1 MSGIMLGNFT
11 LDITKHFELVSK
23 NKIAMVLGTL
33 LFVITLPKD
42 FTPCPL
48 SMVLKYNQ

>member
-11 LDITKHFELVSK
+11 LDIKNYFELVSK

-33 LFVITLPKD
+33 LFVITLP
-42 FTPCPL
+42 
-48 SMVLKYNQ
+48 